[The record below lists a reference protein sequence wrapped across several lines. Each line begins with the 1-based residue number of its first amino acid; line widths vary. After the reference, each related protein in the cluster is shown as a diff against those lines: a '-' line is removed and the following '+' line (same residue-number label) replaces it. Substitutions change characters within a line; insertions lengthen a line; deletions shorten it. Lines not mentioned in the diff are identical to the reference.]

1 MVHGALVLVH
11 WCMVHWRIGASAWAD
26 AAPVVTTASESAL
39 ALITAMFV
47 SDCCTITAVSASTCN
62 ASPFS
67 FAVLSAW
74 LGSGLGLGLG
84 LGLGVGVGC
93 GCGCG
98 CGFGFGFGLGLGL
111 VLGLG

>member
-98 CGFGFGFGLGLGL
+98 CGFGFGFWG
-111 VLGLG
+111 